1 MSRQRYELRWLV
13 GLILLM
19 AFVVGNLRSI
29 ANDEKVRPQKS
40 DTAKANKEVD
50 GAAAKRDDEEE
61 SSARIHIKKMAEQ
74 CVFEFAEK
82 PEGESAPFKMRE
94 EPLLR
99 YGDPARDI
107 GASELWTWMDEDVPA
122 MFQKIEVNVHQGS
135 NDKWTW
141 CFSNGSSQK
150 VKCGWPSVRTQ
161 TVTVDPVALQ
171 PVPGNPEVKTNPT
184 ALALSARQ
192 ISRKFTSRGGE
203 NELRLMPRP
212 LMEFKSEKKGI
223 SYGAVYG
230 MASGTNPSVLLVLQ
244 AEKTDS
250 GERWVF
256 RGVHMTAD
264 KVFLLFDGNSVW
276 EEPEQSPSKVSTW
289 GYYFSFRDA
298 HIK

>member
-1 MSRQRYELRWLV
+1 MVRQRYELRWSAGVILFTALV
-13 GLILLM
+13 AGSP
-19 AFVVGNLRSI
+19 VGI
-29 ANDEKVRPQKS
+29 ADDEKPGSGKSDPARANTKVDESGAKGNDE
-40 DTAKANKEVD
+40 D
-50 GAAAKRDDEEE
+50 E

-74 CVFEFAEK
+74 CVFAFAEE
-82 PEGESAPFKMRE
+82 PEGESAPFKLHE

-150 VKCGWPSVRTQ
+150 VTCGWPSVRTQ

-171 PVPGNPEVKTNPT
+171 PVPGNPEVKTNPA

-192 ISRKFTSRGGE
+192 ISRKFTSRGGT

-223 SYGAVYG
+223 SYGAVFG
-230 MASGTNPSVLLVLQ
+230 MASGTNPSMLLVLHS
-244 AEKTDS
+244 EKTDS

-256 RGVHMTAD
+256 RGVHLTAD
-264 KVFLLFDGNSVW
+264 SVVLEFDGKKVW
-276 EEPEQSPSKVSTW
+276 EEQEQSPSNVSTW